1 MPSITLPSPTISKG
15 VYLLGQFTITNQ
27 DKFAERYAVIDRATF
42 FTLRLGDFPS
52 SGVVKLLLPSTQATD
67 GVILVIMDDDKNYNA
82 EIVDGVTCELVDANR
97 VNL

>member
-1 MPSITLPSPTISKG
+1 MPSVTLPSPTISKG
-15 VYLLGQFTITNQ
+15 VYLLGQLSITNQ

-42 FTLRLGDFPS
+42 YTLRLGDFPP
-52 SGVVKLLLPSTQATD
+52 SGVVKLLLPPTQATN
-67 GVILVIMDDDKNYNA
+67 GVIVVIMDDDKNFNA